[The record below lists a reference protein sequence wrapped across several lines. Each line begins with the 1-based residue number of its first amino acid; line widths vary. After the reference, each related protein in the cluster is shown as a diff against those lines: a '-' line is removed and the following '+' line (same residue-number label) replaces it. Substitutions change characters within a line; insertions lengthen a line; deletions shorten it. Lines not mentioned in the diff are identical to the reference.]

1 MVKNTPASAEDARG
15 KPLGSVPGWGR
26 SLEEG
31 WQPTAVFSLVKYHGQ
46 RSLVGYKEDRKESDV
61 TEHPATHTHTHTDF
75 DKLKDLTS
83 FYVQEAPVDT
93 MLVC

>member
-1 MVKNTPASAEDARG
+1 M
-15 KPLGSVPGWGR
+15 
-26 SLEEG
+26 
-31 WQPTAVFSLVKYHGQ
+31 
-46 RSLVGYKEDRKESDV
+46 GYKEDRKESDV